1 MDAERC
7 AMVVTEFALIG
18 LGLFYL
24 LGYGLWVFGDAK
36 DIYVKATERL
46 HRRKMETFDKLIALE
61 KARNGSHG

>member
-7 AMVVTEFALIG
+7 ALVVMNFVLIG
-18 LGLFYL
+18 LVFFIL
-24 LGYGLWVFGDAK
+24 LGFGLSIFAEAK

-61 KARNGSHG
+61 KARNGSLG

>member
-7 AMVVTEFALIG
+7 ALVVTEFAFVGLCLLIV
-18 LGLFYL
+18 
-24 LGYGLWVFGDAK
+24 LGYGLWVFGEAK

-61 KARNGSHG
+61 RARNG